1 MCKIYCLSR
10 LKMKGCWNDGATSFR
25 PRPHETRH
33 FWNRIFFY
41 PDSCGRARLTAL
53 ESGFKTMRFRWADS
67 LVSCERKV
75 DSCFK
80 VCGSENIRI
89 RVNEVFKIQLF
100 TLFLVLNTLK
110 LSWDRH
116 FCLRTTNNYFEFSW
130 PHKAIKC
137 LMVLCFLITDQ
148 PTEKTRANLRRG
160 RHSDSTYFVTSKYY
174 SLLKEC

>member
-10 LKMKGCWNDGATSFR
+10 LKKKGYWNDGATSFR

-80 VCGSENIRI
+80 VCGSKNIRI
-89 RVNEVFKIQLF
+89 RVNVAFKIQPF
-100 TLFLVLNTLK
+100 TLFLVLKSDIFFTGNKQLF
-110 LSWDRH
+110 R
-116 FCLRTTNNYFEFSW
+116 
-130 PHKAIKC
+130 
-137 LMVLCFLITDQ
+137 FLLASQ
-148 PTEKTRANLRRG
+148 SNKMS
-160 RHSDSTYFVTSKYY
+160 HS
-174 SLLKEC
+174 SLLSHNGPTNRKNARKSAKRKAQWLYLFCYLKIL